1 LKSFSQISNEREL
14 QLRPDTEQEA
24 PLGLLGLPKPD
35 FAGLQLTAFFVGS
48 LSYNS
53 HIQMVPEFAGGA
65 AALADPGATNFRF
78 DKFGMGVS
86 ATFSS
91 WLSAGAAFEVESHRD
106 RHTHG
111 FDPEF
116 GCPGE
121 GPCMERFGAEEAE
134 IEVNLDR
141 FHLTAVAPLGN
152 GVALSFGRFDVPFG
166 IERHDE
172 PLLLTA
178 TTSEVFRFGRPE
190 RMTGVQVGYTFT
202 PQVDVSLWV
211 VNRWENEVTG
221 EEDFN
226 DNNKGKSV
234 GGRLGFTPFPSRGL
248 LNIGL
253 GGFYGPEQDNE
264 SGNKRWVIDVDL
276 TWTPLPSFLIAGE
289 FVYGMEDDRD
299 MRQRGGPIAA
309 PEAVQD
315 VTWWGMYVLLHYD
328 LVQWLGLSF
337 RYGFFDDQDGGRT
350 GVDQQLQSWTFAPIV
365 HLSRLIPNLR
375 PTGATY
381 ARSRHPIDWVDIK
394 IEYRLNRSNES
405 VFSDAEPGEDILEA
419 DKISH
424 QFQLQFVA
432 NF

>member
-1 LKSFSQISNEREL
+1 
-14 QLRPDTEQEA
+14 
-24 PLGLLGLPKPD
+24 
-35 FAGLQLTAFFVGS
+35 
-48 LSYNS
+48 
-53 HIQMVPEFAGGA
+53 MVPEFAGGA

-276 TWTPLPSFLIAGE
+276 TWTPFPSFLIAGE
-289 FVYGMEDDRD
+289 FVYGMEDVRD
-299 MRQRGGPIAA
+299 MRLRGGPIAA